1 MEGEWLHISLFCLFL
16 PKFAFA
22 NFFKSSF
29 QNDSRSIFHKF
40 VKKERKQQRQIQT
53 KWKKGEKVEQHE
65 ERWRKNHRFIH
76 TISSAMKWSCCPWR
90 FKNSREDVYL
100 LKSVKMIC
108 TQFACRTGWRKTTVI
123 LTNPDTIEIYR
134 RNHIAVRKVASNE
147 TDPSEKF
154 SLPIC
159 FEILL
164 HILSTLFR
172 LTNLFYIF

>member
-1 MEGEWLHISLFCLFL
+1 MRKDGGRTTSLYIQFL
-16 PKFAFA
+16 VPC
-22 NFFKSSF
+22 S
-29 QNDSRSIFHKF
+29 
-40 VKKERKQQRQIQT
+40 
-53 KWKKGEKVEQHE
+53 G
-65 ERWRKNHRFIH
+65 
-76 TISSAMKWSCCPWR
+76 SCCPWR

-100 LKSVKMIC
+100 FKSVKMIC
-108 TQFACRTGWRKTTVI
+108 TQFACHTGRRKTTVI

-159 FEILL
+159 FELLL

>member
-1 MEGEWLHISLFCLFL
+1 MRKDGGRTTGLYIQFL
-16 PKFAFA
+16 VPC
-22 NFFKSSF
+22 S
-29 QNDSRSIFHKF
+29 
-40 VKKERKQQRQIQT
+40 
-53 KWKKGEKVEQHE
+53 G
-65 ERWRKNHRFIH
+65 
-76 TISSAMKWSCCPWR
+76 SCCPWR

-100 LKSVKMIC
+100 FKSVKMIC
-108 TQFACRTGWRKTTVI
+108 TQFACHTDRRKTTVI

-134 RNHIAVRKVASNE
+134 RNHIAVRKVTSNE

-159 FEILL
+159 FELLL

>member
-1 MEGEWLHISLFCLFL
+1 M
-16 PKFAFA
+16 
-22 NFFKSSF
+22 
-29 QNDSRSIFHKF
+29 
-40 VKKERKQQRQIQT
+40 
-53 KWKKGEKVEQHE
+53 
-65 ERWRKNHRFIH
+65 
-76 TISSAMKWSCCPWR
+76 
-90 FKNSREDVYL
+90 NSREDVYL

-108 TQFACRTGWRKTTVI
+108 TQFACHTGRRKTTVI

-164 HILSTLFR
+164 HILSVISFNEFVLYFLEDVNVFCSHITKR
-172 LTNLFYIF
+172 IKP